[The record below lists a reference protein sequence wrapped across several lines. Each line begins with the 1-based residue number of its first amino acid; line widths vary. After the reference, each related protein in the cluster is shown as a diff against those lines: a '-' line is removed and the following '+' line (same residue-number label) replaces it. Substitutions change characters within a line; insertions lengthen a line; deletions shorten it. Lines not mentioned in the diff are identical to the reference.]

1 MAPHSAAVA
10 MMSTGDNS
18 YEEPAVAMIGAV
30 AGATQHNLLRAGQ
43 LGLGGCRSKMGG
55 SRCWCSYDFDRR
67 TCGVRGW
74 SVRSPSFKIL
84 TLCPSVLCREASGSF
99 WNEQ

>member
-1 MAPHSAAVA
+1 
-10 MMSTGDNS
+10 MSTGDNS

-43 LGLGGCRSKMGG
+43 LGLGGADRRWGG
-55 SRCWCSYDFDRR
+55 GGGGPRCWRSYDFDRR